1 MNNLEVYSL
10 LKFNRFNNLILQFF
24 YKLSAITIMIKS
36 LIPNFITLLNLVCG
50 CFSIAFAFQFQFDAV
65 LILVLLGV
73 FLDYLDGLMA
83 RLLNAESNFGKQ
95 LDSLSDI
102 ITSGVVPGIVVY
114 QLFKLSGNKVIDFDL
129 NAYLSPILD
138 LDLVFSISPI
148 AFIAFLITVGSAVRL
163 AKFNTID
170 YTDEFEGLP
179 TPANALFFVS
189 LPILMDHIYL
199 VDSKQYLLNNTT
211 LIILTISSVILMNV
225 PFRLFSFRLSF
236 RKYDYNIFKIL
247 MIVLSIPIILIFGL
261 GGFSLVIILY
271 LFLNVIRNLWSLI

>member
-1 MNNLEVYSL
+1 
-10 LKFNRFNNLILQFF
+10 
-24 YKLSAITIMIKS
+24 MIKS
-36 LIPNFITLLNLVCG
+36 LIPNFLTLLNLVCG

-65 LILVLLGV
+65 LILVLFGV
-73 FLDYLDGLMA
+73 FLDYLDGLAA

-129 NAYLSPILD
+129 NPYLYPILE

-148 AFIAFLITVGSAVRL
+148 AFIAFLITVGSAARL
-163 AKFNTID
+163 AKFNVID

-189 LPILMDHIYL
+189 LPILMDHLYL
-199 VDSKQYLLNNTT
+199 IDSKQYLLNNTT
-211 LIILTISSVILMNV
+211 LIILTLFSVILMNV
-225 PFRLFSFRLSF
+225 PFRLFSLRLSL

-247 MIVLSIPIILIFGL
+247 TIVLSVPIILFFGL
-261 GGFSLVIILY
+261 GGFSLIIILY

>member
-10 LKFNRFNNLILQFF
+10 LKFNSFNNLILQFF
-24 YKLSAITIMIKS
+24 YKLSAISIMIKS

-65 LILVLLGV
+65 LILVLFGV
-73 FLDYLDGLMA
+73 FLDYLDGFLA

-129 NAYLSPILD
+129 NDYLSPILD

-148 AFIAFLITVGSAVRL
+148 AFIAFLITVGSAARL
-163 AKFNTID
+163 AKFNTMD

-199 VDSKQYLLNNTT
+199 LDSKQYLLNNTT
-211 LIILTISSVILMNV
+211 LIILTLSSVLIMNV
-225 PFRLFSFRLSF
+225 PFRLFSLRLSL

-247 MIVLSIPIILIFGL
+247 IIVLSIPIILFFGL
-261 GGFSLVIILY
+261 GGFSLIIILY

>member
-1 MNNLEVYSL
+1 MKNQEVYSL

-65 LILVLLGV
+65 LILVLFGV
-73 FLDYLDGLMA
+73 FLDYLDGLTA
-83 RLLNAESNFGKQ
+83 RILNAESNFGKQ

-102 ITSGVVPGIVVY
+102 ITSGVVPGIVVF
-114 QLFKLSGNKVIDFDL
+114 QMFKLSGNRVIDFDL
-129 NAYLSPILD
+129 NSYLSPILD
-138 LDLVFSISPI
+138 LDLVFSISPV

-163 AKFNTID
+163 AKFNTVD

-189 LPILMDHIYL
+189 LPILMDNVYL
-199 VDSKQYLLNNTT
+199 LDSKQYLLKNTT

-225 PFRLFSFRLSF
+225 PFRLFSLRLSL

-247 MIVLSIPIILIFGL
+247 TIALSIPIILFFGL
-261 GGFSLVIILY
+261 GGFSLIIILY

>member
-1 MNNLEVYSL
+1 MNNQEVYSL
-10 LKFNRFNNLILQFF
+10 LKFNKFYNLILQFF

-36 LIPNFITLLNLVCG
+36 FIPNILTLLNLICG

-65 LILVLLGV
+65 LILVLFGV
-73 FLDYLDGLMA
+73 LLDYLDGLAA
-83 RLLNAESNFGKQ
+83 RLLNAESNFGKH

-114 QLFKLSGNKVIDFDL
+114 QLFKLSGNRVTDFDL

-138 LDLVFSISPI
+138 LDLVFTISPI
-148 AFIAFLITVGSAVRL
+148 AFIAFLITVGSAIRL

-189 LPILMDHIYL
+189 LPILMDHLYL
-199 VDSKQYLLNNTT
+199 IESKQYLLNNTT
-211 LIILTISSVILMNV
+211 LIILTLSSVILMNV
-225 PFRLFSFRLSF
+225 PFRLFSLRLSL

-247 MIVLSIPIILIFGL
+247 TIALSIPIILFFGL

>member
-73 FLDYLDGLMA
+73 FLDYFDGLMA

-129 NAYLSPILD
+129 NAYLSPTLD

-148 AFIAFLITVGSAVRL
+148 AFIAFLITVGSAARL

>member
-148 AFIAFLITVGSAVRL
+148 AFIAFLITVGSAARL
-163 AKFNTID
+163 AKFNTVD

>member
-1 MNNLEVYSL
+1 
-10 LKFNRFNNLILQFF
+10 
-24 YKLSAITIMIKS
+24 MIKS
-36 LIPNFITLLNLVCG
+36 LLPNFLTLLNLVCG

-65 LILVLLGV
+65 LILVLFGV
-73 FLDYLDGLMA
+73 FLDYLDGLTA

-129 NAYLSPILD
+129 NPYLYPILE

-148 AFIAFLITVGSAVRL
+148 AFIAFLITVGSAARL
-163 AKFNTID
+163 AKFNVID

-189 LPILMDHIYL
+189 LPILMDHLYL
-199 VDSKQYLLNNTT
+199 VESKQYLLNNTT
-211 LIILTISSVILMNV
+211 LIILTLFSVILMNV
-225 PFRLFSFRLSF
+225 PFRLFSLRLSL

-247 MIVLSIPIILIFGL
+247 TIVLSVPIILFFGL
-261 GGFSLVIILY
+261 GGFSLIVILY

>member
-211 LIILTISSVILMNV
+211 LVILTISSVILMNV

>member
-1 MNNLEVYSL
+1 
-10 LKFNRFNNLILQFF
+10 
-24 YKLSAITIMIKS
+24 MIKS

-65 LILVLLGV
+65 LILVLFGI
-73 FLDYLDGLMA
+73 FLDYLDGLAA

-95 LDSLSDI
+95 LDSLSDL

-129 NAYLSPILD
+129 NAYLSPILE

-163 AKFNTID
+163 AKFNIID

-189 LPILMDHIYL
+189 LPILMDHLYL
-199 VDSKQYLLNNTT
+199 VESKQYLLNNTT

-225 PFRLFSFRLSF
+225 PVTLFSLRLSL

-247 MIVLSIPIILIFGL
+247 TIVLSIPIILFFGL

>member
-148 AFIAFLITVGSAVRL
+148 AFIAFLITVGSAARL
-163 AKFNTID
+163 AKFNTVD

-236 RKYDYNIFKIL
+236 SKYDYNIFKIL

>member
-10 LKFNRFNNLILQFF
+10 LKFNSFNNLILQFF
-24 YKLSAITIMIKS
+24 YKLSGISIMIKS

-65 LILVLLGV
+65 LILVLFGI
-73 FLDYLDGLMA
+73 FLDYLDGLAA

-95 LDSLSDI
+95 LDALSDL

-129 NAYLSPILD
+129 NAYLSPILE

-189 LPILMDHIYL
+189 LPILMDHLYL
-199 VDSKQYLLNNTT
+199 IESKQYLLNNTT

-225 PFRLFSFRLSF
+225 PVTLFSLRLSL
-236 RKYDYNIFKIL
+236 RKYDYNIFKVL
-247 MIVLSIPIILIFGL
+247 TIVLSIPIILFFGL

>member
-10 LKFNRFNNLILQFF
+10 LKFNSFNNLILQFF
-24 YKLSAITIMIKS
+24 YKLSGISIMIKS

-65 LILVLLGV
+65 LILVLFGV
-73 FLDYLDGLMA
+73 FLDYLDGLIA

-148 AFIAFLITVGSAVRL
+148 AFIAFLITVGSAARL

-211 LIILTISSVILMNV
+211 LIILTLSSVLLMNV
-225 PFRLFSFRLSF
+225 PFRLFSLRISF
-236 RKYDYNIFKIL
+236 SRYDYNIFKIL
-247 MIVLSIPIILIFGL
+247 MITFSIPIILIFGL

-271 LFLNVIRNLWSLI
+271 LFLNVLRNLWTLI

>member
-1 MNNLEVYSL
+1 MKNQEVYSL
-10 LKFNRFNNLILQFF
+10 LKFKRFYNLILQFF

-65 LILVLLGV
+65 LILVLFGV
-73 FLDYLDGLMA
+73 FLDYLDGLTA
-83 RLLNAESNFGKQ
+83 RILNAESNFGKQ

-102 ITSGVVPGIVVY
+102 ITSGVVPGIVVF
-114 QLFKLSGNKVIDFDL
+114 QMFKLSGNRVIDFDL
-129 NAYLSPILD
+129 NSYLSPILD
-138 LDLVFSISPI
+138 LDLVFSISPV
-148 AFIAFLITVGSAVRL
+148 AFIAFLITVGSAIRL
-163 AKFNTID
+163 AKFNTVD

-189 LPILMDHIYL
+189 LPILMDNVYL
-199 VDSKQYLLNNTT
+199 LDSKQYLLKNTT

-225 PFRLFSFRLSF
+225 PFRLFSLRLSL

-247 MIVLSIPIILIFGL
+247 TIALSIPIILFFGL
-261 GGFSLVIILY
+261 GGFSLIIILY

>member
-10 LKFNRFNNLILQFF
+10 LKFNSFNNLILQFF
-24 YKLSAITIMIKS
+24 YKLSGISIMIKS

-65 LILVLLGV
+65 LILVLFGI
-73 FLDYLDGLMA
+73 FLDYLDGLAA

-95 LDSLSDI
+95 LDSLSDL

-129 NAYLSPILD
+129 NAYLSPILE

-163 AKFNTID
+163 AKFNIID

-189 LPILMDHIYL
+189 LPILMDHLYL
-199 VDSKQYLLNNTT
+199 VESKQYLLNNTT

-225 PFRLFSFRLSF
+225 PVTLFSLRLSL
-236 RKYDYNIFKIL
+236 RKYDYNIFKVL
-247 MIVLSIPIILIFGL
+247 TIVLSIPIILFFGL

>member
-10 LKFNRFNNLILQFF
+10 LKFNSFNNLILQFF
-24 YKLSAITIMIKS
+24 YKLSGISIMIKS

-65 LILVLLGV
+65 LILVLFGI
-73 FLDYLDGLMA
+73 FLDYLDGLAA

-95 LDSLSDI
+95 LDSLSDL

-129 NAYLSPILD
+129 NAYLSPILE

-189 LPILMDHIYL
+189 LPILMDHLYL
-199 VDSKQYLLNNTT
+199 IDSKQYLLNNTT

-225 PFRLFSFRLSF
+225 PVTLFSLRLSL
-236 RKYDYNIFKIL
+236 RKYDYNIFKVL
-247 MIVLSIPIILIFGL
+247 TIVLSIPIILFFGL

>member
-73 FLDYLDGLMA
+73 FLDYFDGLMA

-148 AFIAFLITVGSAVRL
+148 AFIAFLITVGSAARL

>member
-10 LKFNRFNNLILQFF
+10 LKFNKFYNLILQFF

-36 LIPNFITLLNLVCG
+36 FIPNILTLLNLICG

-65 LILVLLGV
+65 LILVLFGV
-73 FLDYLDGLMA
+73 LLDYLDGLAA
-83 RLLNAESNFGKQ
+83 RLLNAESNFGKH

-114 QLFKLSGNKVIDFDL
+114 QLFKLSGNRVTDFDL

-138 LDLVFSISPI
+138 LDLVFTISPI
-148 AFIAFLITVGSAVRL
+148 AFIAFLITVGSAIRL

-189 LPILMDHIYL
+189 LPILMDHLYL
-199 VDSKQYLLNNTT
+199 IESKQYLLNNTT
-211 LIILTISSVILMNV
+211 LIILTLSSVILMNV
-225 PFRLFSFRLSF
+225 PFRLFSLRLSL

-247 MIVLSIPIILIFGL
+247 TIALSIPIILFFGL

>member
-148 AFIAFLITVGSAVRL
+148 AFIAFLITVGSAARL
-163 AKFNTID
+163 AKFNTVD

-211 LIILTISSVILMNV
+211 LVILTISSVILMNV